1 MKIHIWVPTKYIP
14 YLQKY
19 FMGNYGHMCIVLG
32 TVRERR
38 LLIIFILRGTKM
50 WLVRV
55 SSVPE
60 NHKQC
65 RKPSTSLLC
74 SSSFSALVVAA
85 GTFRGCLPRSTLHCF
100 SMAGFSL
107 YEGSLKA
114 HKIPLKPRNIS
125 PVEVYCPQDV
135 SYVRLVLIGLPL
147 LNMLSHALPSLWRW
161 LPPDWA
167 E

>member
-1 MKIHIWVPTKYIP
+1 MYCTRYSERKETFDNLYSQGDKNVAG
-14 YLQKY
+14 QS
-19 FMGNYGHMCIVLG
+19 VLCP
-32 TVRERR
+32 R
-38 LLIIFILRGTKM
+38 
-50 WLVRV
+50 
-55 SSVPE
+55 

-85 GTFRGCLPRSTLHCF
+85 GTFKGCLPRSTLHCF

-147 LNMLSHALPSLWRW
+147 LNMLSHALPSL
-161 LPPDWA
+161 
-167 E
+167 